1 MPLIA
6 KNIYMEYPEAIVF
19 KDLNLEV
26 ADQQMIAVKTE
37 VLDGGTTLL
46 KGLAGMLDDI
56 VGEVHL
62 DSMDLLHMNA
72 AQRAMTVGYV
82 HEEQGLVSLYDCY
95 QNIALPLQFH
105 TMISDELVETRIFDL
120 CEQFSVDRKLLSEY
134 PHALND
140 VQTRM
145 MNLLRALVIRPKL
158 LLIDELEGGM
168 SEEILEATIHS
179 IRGKQEENSMIVII
193 TTSHDFLLS
202 EADRSY
208 QIENKSLLEY
218 L

>member
-6 KNIYMEYPEAIVF
+6 NNVNIEYPETVVF
-19 KDLNLEV
+19 RDLSLEI

-46 KGLAGMLDDI
+46 KGLAGMLDDT

-62 DSMDLLHMNA
+62 DSMDLLRMNA
-72 AQRAMTVGYV
+72 AQRALTVGYV

-105 TMISDELVETRIFDL
+105 TMTSDELVETRIFHL
-120 CEQFSVDRKLLSEY
+120 CEQFSVDRKLLNEY

-168 SEEILEATIHS
+168 SEELLEATIHT
-179 IRGKQEENSMIVII
+179 IREEQKKNSMIVII

-202 EADRSY
+202 EADCAY
-208 QIENKSLLEY
+208 QIENKTLLEY

>member
-6 KNIYMEYPEAIVF
+6 KNINMEYPGAIVF
-19 KDLNLEV
+19 KDLNLEI

-46 KGLAGMLDDI
+46 KGLAGMLEDI

-120 CEQFSVDRKLLSEY
+120 CEQFSVDSKLLNEY

-193 TTSHDFLLS
+193 TTAHDFLLS

>member
-1 MPLIA
+1 
-6 KNIYMEYPEAIVF
+6 
-19 KDLNLEV
+19 
-26 ADQQMIAVKTE
+26 MIAVKTE

-62 DSMDLLHMNA
+62 DSMDLLNMNA

-82 HEEQGLVSLYDCY
+82 YEEQGLVSLYDCY

-105 TMISDELVETRIFDL
+105 TMTSDELVETRIFDL
-120 CEQFSVDRKLLSEY
+120 CDQFSVDRKLLNEY

-179 IRGKQEENSMIVII
+179 IRGKQAENSMIVII